1 MNRYLYLVFFFIIAS
16 FSTVIGQQLSVK
28 SFRAL
33 PNDMD
38 ARQNYKTLDQNGE
51 LCAIIKVVTSEKG
64 FRFDIGSLGITKTEQ
79 QTGEIWLY
87 VPHGA
92 RRVSVFHESLG
103 VLRDYQFPEKIDEGV
118 CYELVL
124 VSGKTV
130 TTVVAS
136 ICKWNS
142 LTPIP
147 LLSMLEPGNLRK
159 TPMEVLTA

>member
-1 MNRYLYLVFFFIIAS
+1 MSRTFYLVLLLITVT
-16 FSTVIGQQLSVK
+16 FSSVYSQQLSVK

-38 ARQNYKTLDQNGE
+38 ARQNYKTMDQNGE

-64 FRFDIGSLGITKTEQ
+64 FQFDIGSLGITRTVQKM
-79 QTGEIWLY
+79 GEIWLY

-130 TTVVAS
+130 TTVVTNEIES
-136 ICKWNS
+136 QWLIITS
-142 LTPIP
+142 
-147 LLSMLEPGNLRK
+147 EPTGG
-159 TPMEVLTA
+159 